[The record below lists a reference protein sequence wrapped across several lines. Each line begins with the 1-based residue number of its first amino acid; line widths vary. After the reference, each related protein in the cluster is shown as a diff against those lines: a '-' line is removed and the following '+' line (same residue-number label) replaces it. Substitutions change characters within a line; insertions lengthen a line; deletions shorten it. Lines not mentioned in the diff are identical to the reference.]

1 MRRIA
6 AGMMAWLLCV
16 ASFAHGAGPAKVG
29 KAADAVEAWSGRYHL
44 HMVEGARVSARPET
58 LLVIAPAALADP
70 ARLVD
75 KYHADLRRWSLA
87 VASDTNP
94 DDRLELR
101 RFLREEYE
109 EWDWTQLYDAGK
121 IKCLDGGRMFMCQV
135 SPGTNV
141 AFGPAGPKQEHLL
154 ARTGL
159 FGIALHAGAFE
170 LNKE

>member
-6 AGMMAWLLCV
+6 AGTMGWLLCALV
-16 ASFAHGAGPAKVG
+16 GAHAAGPAKT
-29 KAADAVEAWSGRYHL
+29 ADAWSGRYHL
-44 HMVEGARVSARPET
+44 QMVEGARVPARPDT
-58 LLVIAPAALADP
+58 LVVIAPAAPADT

-75 KYHADLRRWSLA
+75 KYHVDLRRWSLA
-87 VASDTNP
+87 VTSNEDP
-94 DDRLELR
+94 DEKVELR

-121 IKCLDGGRMFMCQV
+121 IECMDGGRMFMCQV
-135 SPGTNV
+135 SPGTKV
-141 AFGPAGPKQEHLL
+141 AFGPAGPRQEHLL